1 MPSLDVY
8 KRQLTSMG
16 GTLGQTAKR
25 NSDLLMETTWDNDIQ
40 SKVCYIYDYFRD
52 NDADQEY
59 GFTYHNT
66 TKHRID
72 AKFIV
77 TQYGTI
83 SKDQVEYH
91 LLLKPSQKLEFTL
104 GDDLYW
110 FEEEYRHPFNVQ
122 FPIGLYIDIPD
133 EKGVYRRWII
143 VSHEIGNQ
151 FEKYS
156 ILPCDYRFQWI
167 DLYDGKKVK
176 RQMWGCTRSMKSY
189 TAGLWIDRYM
199 YSLDDVANLWIPL
212 NSITQHFGYSN
223 MIGQNQRICVSAKT
237 PVPLTYKISKI
248 NNAKPVG
255 IIQATLDQDNFNQH
269 TDYVERDTEGN
280 IVGMWANYYDNVV
293 PPPDNHTVVA
303 DDIPKCELAAANQ
316 TLRIGGSYKTIS
328 ASFSRNDEDLS
339 NQYSS
344 VAKTWG
350 VYIDG
355 KEITYTDLVTVKEDS
370 AANMLKVK
378 FANDRSYI
386 NKVITVRCT
395 VDKSVGEI
403 QLTLIA

>member
-1 MPSLDVY
+1 
-8 KRQLTSMG
+8 
-16 GTLGQTAKR
+16 
-25 NSDLLMETTWDNDIQ
+25 
-40 SKVCYIYDYFRD
+40 
-52 NDADQEY
+52 
-59 GFTYHNT
+59 
-66 TKHRID
+66 
-72 AKFIV
+72 
-77 TQYGTI
+77 
-83 SKDQVEYH
+83 
-91 LLLKPSQKLEFTL
+91 
-104 GDDLYW
+104 
-110 FEEEYRHPFNVQ
+110 
-122 FPIGLYIDIPD
+122 
-133 EKGVYRRWII
+133 
-143 VSHEIGNQ
+143 
-151 FEKYS
+151 
-156 ILPCDYRFQWI
+156 
-167 DLYDGKKVK
+167 
-176 RQMWGCTRSMKSY
+176 
-189 TAGLWIDRYM
+189 M

-248 NNAKPVG
+248 NNAKPIG

-293 PPPDNHTVVA
+293 PPPDNHTIVA

-316 TLRIGGSYKTIS
+316 TLRVGGSYKTIS

-339 NQYSS
+339 DQYSS
-344 VAKTWG
+344 VTKTWR

>member
-1 MPSLDVY
+1 MPSMDVY
-8 KRQLTSMG
+8 KRQITSMG
-16 GTLGQTAKR
+16 GTLGQVAKR
-25 NSDLLMETTWDNDIQ
+25 NSDLLMESTWDNNIQ

-52 NDADQEY
+52 SNVDEEY
-59 GFTYHNT
+59 GFSYHNT
-66 TKHRID
+66 TKYRID

-91 LLLKPSQKLEFTL
+91 LMFKPSQKLEFDQR
-104 GDDLYW
+104 DDLYW
-110 FEEEYRHPFNVQ
+110 FEEEYRHPFNVR
-122 FPIGLYIDIPD
+122 FPIGMYIDIPD
-133 EKGVYRRWII
+133 EKGVYRRWLI

-156 ILPCDYRFQWI
+156 VLPCDYRFQWI

-248 NNAKPVG
+248 NNAKPIGV
-255 IIQATLDQDNFNQH
+255 IQATLDQDNFNQH
-269 TDYVERDTEGN
+269 TDYVERDTQGN
-280 IVGMWANYYDNVV
+280 IVGMWADYYDNVIA
-293 PPPDNHTVVA
+293 PPDNHTVVV
-303 DDIPKCELAAANQ
+303 DDLPKCELAAANQ
-316 TLRIGGSYKTIS
+316 TLRIGGSYKTIT
-328 ASFSRNDEDLS
+328 ASFSRNNEDLS
-339 NQYSS
+339 AKYSS
-344 VAKTWG
+344 LAKTWR
-350 VYIDG
+350 ILLDG
-355 KEITYTDLVTVKEDS
+355 EDITFSKLLTVKEDS
-370 AANMLKVK
+370 SANAIKVK
-378 FANDRSYI
+378 FANERSYI

-403 QLTLIA
+403 RLSLIG